1 MNQELMATVVAIVGA
16 SIPLGAV
23 MFALIR
29 WIDGRLRKDMAVLRE
44 DMRATEGRLEA
55 RIDGAIVGLREELQA
70 TEGRLRDELKATEGR
85 LRDELQATEGRL
97 EARIDELKATDRRL
111 EDGIGEVNDRL
122 SKVEGVIEGAFLSLR
137 SLPAETREGAA

>member
-70 TEGRLRDELKATEGR
+70 TEGRL
-85 LRDELQATEGRL
+85 
-97 EARIDELKATDRRL
+97 EARIDELKAADRRL

-137 SLPAETREGAA
+137 SLPAESREGAA

>member
-29 WIDGRLRKDMAVLRE
+29 WIDGRNRKDMAVLRE
-44 DMRATEGRLEA
+44 DMKALEGRLRDELQATEGRLREEMQATEGRLEA
-55 RIDGAIVGLREELQA
+55 RIDGAIVGLREEL
-70 TEGRLRDELKATEGR
+70 K
-85 LRDELQATEGRL
+85 ATEGRL

-137 SLPAETREGAA
+137 SLPAESREGAA

>member
-1 MNQELMATVVAIVGA
+1 MATVVAIVGA

-29 WIDGRLRKDMAVLRE
+29 WIDSRLRKDMAVLRG
-44 DMRATEGRLEA
+44 DMA
-55 RIDGAIVGLREELQA
+55 VLRGEMKE

-85 LRDELQATEGRL
+85 LES
-97 EARIDELKATDRRL
+97 RIDELKAADRRL

-137 SLPAETREGAA
+137 SLPAESREGAA